1 MGLSLKDLDPTSS
14 EGRKNWG
21 NAATLGVYGAVSK
34 GLDKVGEFVED
45 KLGGGDAADAA
56 KEAAEIQ
63 SQAAVV
69 QAEATKEATAMTIA
83 EQKEAREQ
91 SRADLQPFV
100 DFGSGFMDTTQ
111 NAVNAS
117 QELFTD
123 PSSIMENPFF
133 TALQEDTRRQNL
145 QNAAVGGRLG
155 TGGTMAGLENAAL
168 RTGFDILNSERTAQ
182 IQNASFL
189 SNLVGQGQNAA
200 AGQGANSMNAAAQ
213 IGNATMTGNQ
223 VAGNLMTSAANAQ
236 AAGVVGAANA
246 KAQGI
251 NNLFN
256 IGATVYGAS

>member
-1 MGLSLKDLDPTSS
+1 MGLF
-14 EGRKNWG
+14 
-21 NAATLGVYGAVSK
+21 SK
-34 GLDKVGEFVED
+34 IADASTFGQYSKIKKGTEKAGEWVD
-45 KLGGGDAADAA
+45 GKLLGGDAADAA
-56 KEAAEIQ
+56 KAAADIQ
-63 SQAAVV
+63 SQAAIA

-83 EQKEAREQ
+83 EQKAAREQ
-91 SRADLQPFV
+91 SRSDLQPFR
-100 DFGSGFMDTTQ
+100 DFGAGFMDATQ

-133 TALQEDTRRQNL
+133 TAMQEDTRRQNL

-155 TGGTMAGLENAAL
+155 TGGTLAGLEDAAL
-168 RTGFDILNSERTAQ
+168 RTGFDVLNSERTAQ

-200 AGQGANSMNAAAQ
+200 AGQGASSMNAAAQ

-223 VAGNLMTSAANAQ
+223 VAGNLMTGAANAQ
-236 AAGVVGAANA
+236 AAGLIGAANA
-246 KAQGI
+246 EAQGI

-256 IGATVYGAS
+256 IGATIYAAGA